1 MIPNSRA
8 RRPASAHA
16 SRGQAPVRHGG
27 QRSAPRRSPPTTPVA
42 LRPSSTLV
50 RDVLR
55 EYGALANT
63 RVRKYLHAPEGTHR
77 HPLYDLAADYPGRGG
92 RALRASLCIAT
103 ARAFGAAPED
113 AVNSA
118 AALEMMHNAF
128 LVHDDVEDDS
138 EERRGLP
145 TLHVLHGVPIAIN
158 VGDALAV
165 MSLRPLIDNRASLGP
180 RVSLRI
186 LEEAERMARES
197 VEGQAI
203 ELAWRRDNVLALAEE
218 DYLRM
223 ILKKTC
229 WYTIIY
235 PVRVGALIGTRDGI
249 QLDPFVRFGFFVG
262 AAFQIQD
269 DLLNLIG
276 DKRRYGKELDGDLWE
291 GKRTLMVIR
300 LLNEA
305 TPTERE
311 RVVSFLALPRH
322 EKQKSEVRWI
332 RERMDA
338 HRCVDYAREVAHGL
352 AGAALHE
359 FSQVFAHLPDTRD
372 KQFLQSLA
380 VWALDRA

>member
-1 MIPNSRA
+1 MP
-8 RRPASAHA
+8 RRP
-16 SRGQAPVRHGG
+16 
-27 QRSAPRRSPPTTPVA
+27 PPPPPVA
-42 LRPSSTLV
+42 LRPPSNLV

-55 EYGALANT
+55 EYGALANA
-63 RVRKYLHAPEGTHR
+63 RVRKYLHAPQGIHR
-77 HPLYDLAADYPGRGG
+77 HHLYDLAADYPGRGG

-103 ARAFGAAPED
+103 ARAFGAEPED

-145 TLHVLHGVPIAIN
+145 TLHMLHGVPIAIN

-186 LEEAERMARES
+186 FEEAERMARES

-229 WYTIIY
+229 WYTVIY

-249 QLDPFVRFGFFVG
+249 DLDPFVRFGFFVG

-276 DKRRYGKELDGDLWE
+276 DKRRYGKELDGDIWE

-305 TPTERE
+305 TLTERE
-311 RVVSFLALPRH
+311 RVVRFLALSRR
-322 EKQKSEVRWI
+322 EKRENEVRWI

-338 HRCVDYAREVAHGL
+338 HGCVDYAREVAHGL

-359 FSQVFAHLPDTRD
+359 FSQVFAHLPDNRD
-372 KQFLQSLA
+372 KQFLESLA
-380 VWALDRA
+380 VWALDRT